1 VKVTVERIPESQV
14 RLAIEAGQ
22 EEQDEAIEKAYRK
35 VAQQVVIPGF
45 RKGKAPRSMI
55 ERVYGREVF
64 VEEAN
69 RSLMDR
75 LYRQAIEQEDLIP
88 VGEPEVDNVEP
99 EPFSFTVVVPVY
111 PQVDPG
117 PYTDVRIEPV
127 DASIDEDAVN
137 DVLENLRLQHS
148 PWVDPAEPRTPKE
161 RDQITVDLRI
171 MDGDKDFMPA
181 TEDAVFVLG
190 ESNLLKEIRTAV
202 DKLKVGETGVEEVT
216 FGGDD
221 ERVAEGDP
229 RRGKTLTYSVTLKG
243 LKERDLLPLDDDF
256 AKTYASAESLEDL
269 KTRIRTNMHI
279 DRTREARNEA
289 VNKIVDEIEEGATL
303 EIPAP
308 MIDEAVERR
317 LRRLRGELEYNGLS
331 LEAYLRQL
339 QLSEEEFRVEVRP
352 SVTESLRRSLI
363 LREIAE
369 REGIEVSDSELE
381 SEIEGIAAQAPER
394 EKMRDTYLSNQYLRS
409 AVRNDM
415 FDQRLTDRLI
425 EIATEGQSAVVNGW
439 TPPAADDSESNDE
452 SGGARSAAK

>member
-1 VKVTVERIPESQV
+1 
-14 RLAIEAGQ
+14 
-22 EEQDEAIEKAYRK
+22 
-35 VAQQVVIPGF
+35 
-45 RKGKAPRSMI
+45 
-55 ERVYGREVF
+55 
-64 VEEAN
+64 
-69 RSLMDR
+69 
-75 LYRQAIEQEDLIP
+75 
-88 VGEPEVDNVEP
+88 
-99 EPFSFTVVVPVY
+99 
-111 PQVDPG
+111 
-117 PYTDVRIEPV
+117 
-127 DASIDEDAVN
+127 
-137 DVLENLRLQHS
+137 
-148 PWVDPAEPRTPKE
+148 
-161 RDQITVDLRI
+161 
-171 MDGDKDFMPA
+171 
-181 TEDAVFVLG
+181 
-190 ESNLLKEIRTAV
+190 
-202 DKLKVGETGVEEVT
+202 VEEVT